1 MGLEE
6 WLEEKYELTEEHFE
20 VFKNEFMYWVDELGM
35 KGWEFIF
42 KLIELTDARA
52 QCMPGQRGRVV
63 VVCLNTVWE
72 GQEVTE
78 YELRRTGY
86 HEALELFLSKMT
98 HLAQERSVT
107 DAEIEEETHNLI
119 RTLENAMWEKSFAER
134 CPKSPLPKKSPKRKK

>member
-42 KLIELTDARA
+42 KFIELVDARA

-98 HLAQERSVT
+98 QLAQERSVT
-107 DAEIEEETHNLI
+107 DADIEEETHNLI
-119 RTLENAMWEKSFAER
+119 RTLENVMWEKSFAER
-134 CPKSPLPKKSPKRKK
+134 YPKLQPPKKSPKRKK